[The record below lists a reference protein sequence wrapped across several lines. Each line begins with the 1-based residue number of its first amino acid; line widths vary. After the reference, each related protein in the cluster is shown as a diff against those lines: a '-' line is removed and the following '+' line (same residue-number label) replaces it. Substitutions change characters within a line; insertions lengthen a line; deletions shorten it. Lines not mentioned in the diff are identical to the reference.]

1 MRRRCDASS
10 VDHSFRTADVG
21 VIIITFFFFCRRRRT
36 RAEHEVGI
44 GLFVNTLAGG
54 ETWSERCRSDWP
66 GNKARNEIFDTFGF
80 RWEGCGNQILPG
92 PHSVVVSASANRRS
106 TSDVGNL
113 PATNRWT
120 LPLWMNQQGRGCT
133 PCAGRTIPR
142 NTHHRIV
149 PYYSQSINP
158 MGESSKRRG
167 TNRKNSCGI
176 APTADPV
183 RGDVSSSVIA
193 GRRTECLTTRRERDW
208 RNTERTDERVFVCV
222 WVRCTRTDRRRPQ
235 TDSRT
240 GFGLP
245 ACSVHACNRHT
256 SSFPLVT
263 SERGPCRVEG
273 QPTDIGT
280 FRLCLRLLRTLHF
293 RKFSQPSNLAKTL
306 KDYIFE
312 QFFQI
317 LEKKKI

>member
-1 MRRRCDASS
+1 MRRPWTIHFGR
-10 VDHSFRTADVG
+10 RTWELLLLH
-21 VIIITFFFFCRRRRT
+21 FFFCRRRRT

-44 GLFVNTLAGG
+44 ALFVNTLAGG

-208 RNTERTDERVFVCV
+208 RNTERTDGRTCVCV
-222 WVRCTRTDRRRPQ
+222 CV
-235 TDSRT
+235 S
-240 GFGLP
+240 
-245 ACSVHACNRHT
+245 AVHANGSAEAPNR
-256 SSFPLVT
+256 FA
-263 SERGPCRVEG
+263 
-273 QPTDIGT
+273 D
-280 FRLCLRLLRTLHF
+280 RLRPARLLRARLQSPYF
-293 RKFSQPSNLAKTL
+293 LFSTCYVRTRALQGWRTTDWHRDFS
-306 KDYIFE
+306 IMS
-312 QFFQI
+312 
-317 LEKKKI
+317 